1 MYAILLVHG
10 RNFKFDEIANST
22 TNNTVTYVEVKKEAR
37 GNVATIQSTL
47 NNKYGL
53 NVAVDNIYGNET
65 KKALVKAL
73 QTELNKQYNKNLNVD
88 GIFGEKTKEACI
100 TVKKGAKGNI
110 TWTLQAMLVCKGYNI
125 SVDSKFGGNTENAVK
140 DFQSKNRLVIDGIAR
155 KKYFCKIILIK
166 IELE

>member
-73 QTELNKQYNKNLNVD
+73 QTELNKQYNKNLAVD
-88 GIFGEKTKEACI
+88 RNFWKSN
-100 TVKKGAKGNI
+100 KKCLCNI
-110 TWTLQAMLVCKGYNI
+110 
-125 SVDSKFGGNTENAVK
+125 
-140 DFQSKNRLVIDGIAR
+140 
-155 KKYFCKIILIK
+155 KKRF
-166 IELE
+166 

>member
-37 GNVATIQSTL
+37 GSVATIQSTL

-73 QTELNKQYNKNLNVD
+73 QTELNKQYNKNLAVD
-88 GIFGEKTKEACI
+88 RNFWKSN
-100 TVKKGAKGNI
+100 KKCLCNI
-110 TWTLQAMLVCKGYNI
+110 
-125 SVDSKFGGNTENAVK
+125 
-140 DFQSKNRLVIDGIAR
+140 
-155 KKYFCKIILIK
+155 KKRF
-166 IELE
+166 